1 MKKLDQFA
9 MTALSSILAQTDISH
24 LLNLQLPAIRG
35 REGNPAQT
43 ALNKELNNIANLAY
57 SIAEHMME
65 VRQDI
70 VVDESDDP
78 INSPA

>member
-43 ALNKELNNIANLAY
+43 ALNKELNNIADLAY
-57 SIAEHMME
+57 AIAETMIGL
-65 VRQDI
+65 QDYI
-70 VVDESDDP
+70 SDESDDP

>member
-24 LLNLQLPAIRG
+24 LLDLQLPAIRG
-35 REGNPAQT
+35 REGNAAQT

-57 SIAEHMME
+57 AIAETMIDL
-65 VRQDI
+65 QNYI
-70 VVDESDDP
+70 SDESDDP

>member
-24 LLNLQLPAIRG
+24 LLDLQLPAIRG

-57 SIAEHMME
+57 AIAETMIDL
-65 VRQDI
+65 QDYI
-70 VVDESDDP
+70 SDESDDP

>member
-57 SIAEHMME
+57 AIAETMIDL
-65 VRQDI
+65 QDYI
-70 VVDESDDP
+70 SDESDDP